1 MKTDNTGDVLLD
13 VLGREVRGCGK
24 RQEMILSLAE
34 LKHVMRLAKEHT
46 VLGLVANAAVEGRL
60 KIADDMSAEKQ
71 KAVMTLMQVNV
82 MHQRSYFQFEKTIAE
97 FAALMKK
104 HSLRYV
110 VFKGVAVARHY
121 PVPYTRTMGDV
132 DFYVPV
138 SDFNRAVEVIERELH
153 VEIEKEDIDKHYSFD
168 FQGIRFEMHYQIE
181 TFGNGRHQRCFN
193 RMIDG
198 SIASGTDSFS
208 IAGSKAENNGVDV
221 SVLSPTEDLIVVFKH
236 WFNHLLVEGVGL
248 RQTTDLAVL
257 LMAYRDKMDVAL
269 LMKVLKEIGYIKAFR
284 AMLAMM
290 HKYFGLSGMEDFCA
304 LKKQDCR
311 YAEKLM
317 AVVMKSGNFGR
328 KAYKNHI
335 AGKKKSVETA
345 TRALRHCVKFFW
357 LAPKDI
363 LFLIPRRIGITLKP
377 LLRATFGCFPLPIR
391 RGE

>member
-1 MKTDNTGDVLLD
+1 MNIDNTENALLD
-13 VLGREVRGCGK
+13 VLVQEIFCCGE

-46 VLGLVANAAVEGRL
+46 VQGLVANAAMEGRL
-60 KIADDMSAEKQ
+60 KITDDMSAEKQ

-82 MHQRSYFQFEKTIAE
+82 VHQRSYFQFEKAIAE
-97 FAALMKK
+97 FAQVMDK
-104 HSLRYV
+104 HEIRYV

-132 DFYVPV
+132 DFYVPAY
-138 SDFNRAVEVIERELH
+138 DFDRAVEIIERELH

-193 RMIDG
+193 QMIDECISRG
-198 SIASGTDSFS
+198 ADSFS
-208 IAGSKAENNGVDV
+208 IADSKAENNRVDV

-236 WFNHLLVEGVGL
+236 WLNHLLVEGVGL
-248 RQTTDLAVL
+248 RQTVDLAVL
-257 LMAYRDKMDVAL
+257 LNVYKDRINVAR
-269 LMKVLKEIGYIKAFR
+269 LMSALDRIGYMKAFR

-290 HKYFGLSGMEDFCA
+290 HKYFGLSGVEDFCA
-304 LKKQDCR
+304 LKKRDER

-317 AVVMKSGNFGR
+317 AVVMESGNFGR

-335 AGKKKSVETA
+335 AGKKKSMETA